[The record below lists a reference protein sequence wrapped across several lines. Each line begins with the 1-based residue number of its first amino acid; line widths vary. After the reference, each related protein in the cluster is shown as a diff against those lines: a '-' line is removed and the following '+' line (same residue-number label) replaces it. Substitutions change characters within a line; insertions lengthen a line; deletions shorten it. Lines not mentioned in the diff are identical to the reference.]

1 MNSNQ
6 LIECFKDT
14 MDICNSDVLKQSTQR
29 AVNTSKVYFENIPRF
44 SFAEDNTIFLLK
56 SSNIIVENNTS
67 FNAAKKHL
75 QYGKVAVLNF
85 ANLIIRVVECITVLW
100 HRRNVSVAVV
110 ICVLV

>member
-1 MNSNQ
+1 MDSNQ

-56 SSNIIVENNTS
+56 SSDIIVENNTL
-67 FNAAKKHL
+67 FNVAKNIFSMVKWL
-75 QYGKVAVLNF
+75 FRILLI
-85 ANLIIRVVECITVLW
+85 LIIRAVECVTMLW

-110 ICVLV
+110 ICVFV